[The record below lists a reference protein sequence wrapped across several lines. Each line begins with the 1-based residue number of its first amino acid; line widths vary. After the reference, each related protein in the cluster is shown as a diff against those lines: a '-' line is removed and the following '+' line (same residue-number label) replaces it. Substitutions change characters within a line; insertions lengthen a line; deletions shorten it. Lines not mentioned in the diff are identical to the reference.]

1 MTSTEPLLI
10 DSAGSG
16 NSVLLQQDN
25 FKGCIRNIEINKMRR
40 DWTDMAQLTNV
51 LLNSCPVEK

>member
-1 MTSTEPLLI
+1 MGRIP
-10 DSAGSG
+10 DSAGPG

-25 FKGCIRNIEINKMRR
+25 FKGCIRNIEINRMRR
-40 DWTDMAQLTNV
+40 DWTDMARLTNV